1 MKECV
6 PLRILFQIKDF
17 IPKFIPLR
25 RESNGIKRD
34 AWMSDELREKLR
46 SKHRAWHRIRSKADR
61 VVFRKESKK
70 LKKAIKSAKLQF
82 EKELGERAK
91 KDPKLIHCY
100 IRNKLEVKE
109 QIRVLKDKEG
119 KLVAD
124 SKEIAEMLNA
134 QFKSVFSQETLE
146 PLPDFK
152 TRTKVSI
159 DKQKILE
166 SLNLGDIERRLKSLK
181 EHKSMG
187 IDGIHPKI
195 LRECASAFARP
206 LLTLFCESLIQ
217 GKIPDEWKLAIIC
230 PIFKKGSRTNPSN
243 Y

>member
-1 MKECV
+1 M
-6 PLRILFQIKDF
+6 
-17 IPKFIPLR
+17 
-25 RESNGIKRD
+25 
-34 AWMSDELREKLR
+34 
-46 SKHRAWHRIRSKADR
+46 
-61 VVFRKESKK
+61 
-70 LKKAIKSAKLQF
+70 KKAIKSAKLQF

-187 IDGIHPKI
+187 IDGIHP
-195 LRECASAFARP
+195 
-206 LLTLFCESLIQ
+206 
-217 GKIPDEWKLAIIC
+217 
-230 PIFKKGSRTNPSN
+230 
-243 Y
+243 

>member
-1 MKECV
+1 M
-6 PLRILFQIKDF
+6 
-17 IPKFIPLR
+17 
-25 RESNGIKRD
+25 
-34 AWMSDELREKLR
+34 
-46 SKHRAWHRIRSKADR
+46 
-61 VVFRKESKK
+61 
-70 LKKAIKSAKLQF
+70 
-82 EKELGERAK
+82 
-91 KDPKLIHCY
+91 
-100 IRNKLEVKE
+100 
-109 QIRVLKDKEG
+109 LKDKEG

-195 LRECASAFARP
+195 LRECASASARP
-206 LLTLFCESLIQ
+206 LLTLFVSHLSSAKYQ
-217 GKIPDEWKLAIIC
+217 TSG
-230 PIFKKGSRTNPSN
+230 N
-243 Y
+243 